1 MYPVRFEQLD
11 DVLHEIISISE
22 RKLLLGKYLAS
33 ALSMIKEQ
41 MILITIRL
49 DLFVVSRLNYE

>member
-22 RKLLLGKYLAS
+22 RKLLLGEYLAS

-41 MILITIRL
+41 IILITIWL